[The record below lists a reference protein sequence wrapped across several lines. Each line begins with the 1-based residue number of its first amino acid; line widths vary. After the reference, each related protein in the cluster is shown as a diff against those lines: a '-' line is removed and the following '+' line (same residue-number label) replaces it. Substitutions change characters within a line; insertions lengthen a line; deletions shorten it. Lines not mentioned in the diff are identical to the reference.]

1 MNTALLTV
9 LLPVLLALAGLAID
23 SGQALVVRREVQA
36 LADSAARAGAAEL
49 DEAVLRSDPFAAPA
63 LDPVLATDAALGYV
77 AELQP
82 AATATVVE
90 VDARHI
96 KVRVVSPPVRLTLL
110 QLAGVGPIQLE
121 ATARSEPRIGIIA
134 AGE

>member
-1 MNTALLTV
+1 VNTALLVV
-9 LLPVLLALAGLAID
+9 LLPILLALAGLAID

-49 DEAVLRSDPFAAPA
+49 DEAVLRRDPFAAPA
-63 LDPVLATDAALGYV
+63 LDPVLAADAALDYV
-77 AELQP
+77 TEVQP

-90 VDARHI
+90 VDPSHI

-110 QLAGVGPIQLE
+110 QLAGVGPVRLE

-134 AGE
+134 ADE